1 MKDSVP
7 TENIGL
13 KLKLEQLKVK
23 AKREEEKKKKNIFH
37 QKLKR
42 WGVSSLSVVGLL
54 GIGYFGHEQWSEYKA
69 RQKVFDTVIVPSVK
83 QVGSALEDVVEG
95 HVSVAR
101 NFLSEGVGVLA
112 NVKEGYVGL
121 EKKVSVILKEHP
133 CGDDYGN
140 YDFVVRRGWSWR
152 SYSCRIP
159 TENEKKKCYG
169 KENTRYTLCEN
180 EKWMCCPPEPDET
193 VQLAYAPVHVSR
205 PVVRVTRPKVIPRKE
220 LAVKVKIEEE
230 DEPLEIGVTEAKEE
244 YSPGD
249 VLNIFYQFKR
259 GNKNFEL
266 SSSCHKVVHPFG
278 FSPFSWYRTEGRV
291 QKEFRQ
297 NISCEEEQKAV
308 AGHYSLNIYC
318 TERGSGQ
325 ELVKKVPFHFTGYT
339 GANCEREKREAEE
352 KEKMNLVDLHIPQIS
367 NFNFKPY
374 TMKSGDVCLD
384 NCGVRASTKD
394 STDKI
399 TCKFVGND
407 RGFTLV
413 QKDSIYYLGRPVD
426 ALEKK
431 SSLDIQCFAEVDGIR
446 YSKDYSINVTLDRRL
461 DILARVCEKYGVGL
475 SVCLTPGV
483 TPKTIESCHK
493 YFPVPYDKFYCI
505 FSKIPEYVFTGC
517 EKAFS
522 SHPLKKKIS
531 QCIKLKPSLE
541 VLQGCTLGFSSLY
554 DRLNC
559 VELKPSLEV
568 AAACS
573 AFQQKLN
580 TNELMACMKYA
591 KTPEQVG
598 KCMVQS
604 DMIDCFKNGK
614 N

>member
-1 MKDSVP
+1 M
-7 TENIGL
+7 
-13 KLKLEQLKVK
+13 
-23 AKREEEKKKKNIFH
+23 A
-37 QKLKR
+37 
-42 WGVSSLSVVGLL
+42 SLSVVGLS
-54 GIGYFGHEQWSEYKA
+54 GVGYFGYQQWAEYKA
-69 RQKVFDTVIVPSVK
+69 RQKVFDTVIVPTVK
-83 QVGSALEDVVEG
+83 QVGSGLEDVVEG
-95 HVSVAR
+95 HVGIAKNFVRTGMSV
-101 NFLSEGVGVLA
+101 LTE
-112 NVKEGYVGL
+112 VKGGYVGL
-121 EKKVSVILKEHP
+121 EKKVSGILKEHP
-133 CGDDYGN
+133 CGKDYER
-140 YDFVVRRGWSWR
+140 YDFVVRQGWSWR
-152 SYSCRIP
+152 SYSCRVP
-159 TENEKKKCYG
+159 TESEKKKCYG
-169 KENTRYTLCEN
+169 TENTRYTLCEN

-205 PVVRVTRPKVIPRKE
+205 PVVKVTRPKVIPKKE

-230 DEPLEIGVTEAKEE
+230 DEPLEIGVTGAKKE
-244 YSPGD
+244 YTPSD
-249 VLNIFYQFKR
+249 VLNIFYKFKR
-259 GNKNFEL
+259 GNKNLEL
-266 SSSCHKVVHPFG
+266 SSSCQKVTNHVS
-278 FSPFSWYRTEGRV
+278 FSPFFSCDYDLGIVRADFS
-291 QKEFRQ
+291 KK
-297 NISCEEEQKAV
+297 ISCEVEKKAL
-308 AGHYSLNIYC
+308 AGDYSLHIYC
-318 TERGSGQ
+318 TEKESGQ
-325 ELVKKVPFHFTGYT
+325 ELVKTVPFHFTGYN
-339 GANCEREKREAEE
+339 GANCEREKKEAEE
-352 KEKMNLVDLHIPQIS
+352 KEKMNLVDLHTPQLS
-367 NFNFKPY
+367 YYHFKAY

-384 NCGVRASTKD
+384 NCVVKAATKD
-394 STDKI
+394 NTDKV
-399 TCKFVGND
+399 TCVLIGQDK
-407 RGFTLV
+407 GFTLV

-505 FSKIPEYVFTGC
+505 FSKIPEYVFTEC